1 MQIEFENFRFILE
14 EKKKKYKD
22 KISRL
27 EAKFYEEK
35 SKLQKQFAL
44 KIAEVKR
51 ASHEVCMPLE
61 YQLTLSRRLLR
72 VLARL
77 PSSFLLRTGA

>member
-44 KIAEVKR
+44 KISEVKR
-51 ASHEVCMPLE
+51 ASHEVMLIC
-61 YQLTLSRRLLR
+61 
-72 VLARL
+72 
-77 PSSFLLRTGA
+77 